1 MNVSN
6 HPSIPNETLRNK
18 TQEVEQILSL
28 YKEGKNI
35 IEIASSLH
43 FSQSY
48 VQDVLLCAQ
57 TLAEEDA
64 VAIAMLMEDA

>member
-6 HPSIPNETLRNK
+6 HPSITNETLRNK
-18 TQEVEQILSL
+18 TREVEQILSL

-43 FSQSY
+43 FAQSY

-64 VAIAMLMEDA
+64 VAIAMLMEDT

>member
-1 MNVSN
+1 MNQSTSSVTN
-6 HPSIPNETLRNK
+6 NMLRLK
-18 TQEVEQILSL
+18 TREIEQLLSL
-28 YKEGKNI
+28 YKEGKSI
-35 IEIASSLH
+35 IGIASALSLA
-43 FSQSY
+43 QSY